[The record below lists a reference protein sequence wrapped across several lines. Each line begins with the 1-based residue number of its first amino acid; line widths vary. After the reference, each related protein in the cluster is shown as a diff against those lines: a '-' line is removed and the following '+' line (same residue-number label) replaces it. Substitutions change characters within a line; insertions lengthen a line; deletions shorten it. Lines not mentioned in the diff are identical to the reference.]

1 MRHKVSIIGAGQT
14 GAATAL
20 WLSAKGLCDL
30 VLVDICEGMAKGKAM
45 DMQEAMPI
53 MRHPVQIIGTKDFA
67 DTADSSVVIITA
79 GQARKPG
86 MSRDDLLNINA
97 DVVRTT
103 IEKTLVYSPE
113 AIFIILTNPVDALTY
128 LAFKASGLP
137 KNRVIGQGGILDSA
151 RFRILLAQEL
161 GVSVESVHAYVLGG
175 HGDTMVPML
184 RHAHVA
190 GIPLLDMLPL
200 ERIQELVER
209 TRTRG
214 AEIINLLKTGSAS
227 FAPGAALAEMVEAIL
242 NDSHRVVPCSAY
254 LEGEFGLNDICFGVP
269 VQIGRNGVE
278 KVIELNLN
286 PEERNALEISA
297 EKIREVIDQLRN
309 LIPATVTLPVG

>member
-20 WLSAKGLCDL
+20 WLSAQGLCDI
-30 VLVDICEGMAKGKAM
+30 VLVDISEGLAKGKAI
-45 DMQEAMPI
+45 DLQEAMPI
-53 MRHPVQIIGTKDFA
+53 LRHPVTITGTKNFA
-67 DTADSSVVIITA
+67 ETANSNVVIITA
-79 GQARKPG
+79 GQIRKPG

-103 IEKTLVYSPE
+103 VEHAMMYSPH

-128 LAFKASGLP
+128 LAYKVSGLP
-137 KNRVIGQGGILDSA
+137 KSRVIGQGGILDSS
-151 RFRILLAQEL
+151 RFRVLLAQEL

-175 HGDTMVPML
+175 HGDSMVPML
-184 RHAHVA
+184 RHAYVA

-209 TRTRG
+209 ARNRG

-227 FAPGAALAEMVEAIL
+227 FAPGAALSEMVEAIL

-254 LEGEFGLNDICFGVP
+254 LEGEFGLHDIYFGVP
-269 VQIGRNGVE
+269 VQIGKNGVE
-278 KVIELNLN
+278 KVIELSLNL
-286 PEERNALEISA
+286 EERNALDVSA
-297 EKIREVIDQLRN
+297 EKIREVIDQMRCIL
-309 LIPATVTLPVG
+309 PATLSVPVG